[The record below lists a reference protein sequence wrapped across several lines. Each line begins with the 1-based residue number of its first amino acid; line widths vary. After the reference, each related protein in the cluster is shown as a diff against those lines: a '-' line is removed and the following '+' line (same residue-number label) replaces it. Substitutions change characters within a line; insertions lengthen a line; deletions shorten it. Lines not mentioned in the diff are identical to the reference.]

1 MISYLQG
8 FDRVALDVKS
18 WPLLIAAS
26 AGFVVFGFLLVA
38 VITSLVRSNRR
49 QIVATGPLVA
59 EQEFELKEAQPL
71 LLLVEVPRLGS
82 GFRNL
87 EFQVTE
93 TATGRVTSLS
103 YNFLRAQG
111 AVYGVTTMRVPI
123 GRIEMAPAGPYL
135 VRVLGLHN
143 GRRFVTQPNHALE
156 TLSWANGSADH
167 WNRALR
173 HWPSPQPLVWSLAS
187 VTASARL
194 DLALSFLIG
203 I

>member
-135 VRVLGLHN
+135 VRVLGLITGADLSRSRIMLSRPYL
-143 GRRFVTQPNHALE
+143 GRMVAQI
-156 TLSWANGSADH
+156 
-167 WNRALR
+167 
-173 HWPSPQPLVWSLAS
+173 
-187 VTASARL
+187 
-194 DLALSFLIG
+194 IG
-203 I
+203 IVVCGIGLLLSLLFGLWQVLPLQHG

>member
-1 MISYLQG
+1 MTSYFQG
-8 FDRVALDVKS
+8 FDIVALDVKS

-26 AGFVVFGFLLVA
+26 AGFVVFGSLLIT

-49 QIVATGPLVA
+49 QIVAAGPLVE

-82 GFRNL
+82 GFRDL

-93 TATGRVTSLS
+93 KSTGRVTSLS

-123 GRIEMAPAGPYL
+123 GRIDPTRPGSYLLRALGLQTGADFSRSRIMLSRPYL
-135 VRVLGLHN
+135 
-143 GRRFVTQPNHALE
+143 GRMVAQI
-156 TLSWANGSADH
+156 
-167 WNRALR
+167 
-173 HWPSPQPLVWSLAS
+173 
-187 VTASARL
+187 
-194 DLALSFLIG
+194 IG
-203 I
+203 IVICGIGLLLSLLFGLWQVLPLQQG

>member
-8 FDRVALDVKS
+8 FDIVALDVKS

-135 VRVLGLHN
+135 VRVLGLITGADLSRSRIMLSRPYL
-143 GRRFVTQPNHALE
+143 GRMVAQI
-156 TLSWANGSADH
+156 
-167 WNRALR
+167 
-173 HWPSPQPLVWSLAS
+173 
-187 VTASARL
+187 
-194 DLALSFLIG
+194 IG
-203 I
+203 IVVCGIGLLLSLLFGLWQVLPLQHG

>member
-8 FDRVALDVKS
+8 FDIVALDVKS

-123 GRIEMAPAGPYL
+123 GRVEMAPPGSYL
-135 VRVLGLHN
+135 VRVLGLQTGADLSRSRIMLSRPYL
-143 GRRFVTQPNHALE
+143 GRMVAQI
-156 TLSWANGSADH
+156 
-167 WNRALR
+167 
-173 HWPSPQPLVWSLAS
+173 
-187 VTASARL
+187 
-194 DLALSFLIG
+194 IG
-203 I
+203 IVLCGIGLLLSLLFGLWQVLPLQHG

>member
-8 FDRVALDVKS
+8 FDIVALDVKS

-123 GRIEMAPAGPYL
+123 GRVEMAPPGSYL
-135 VRVLGLHN
+135 VRVLGLQTGADLSRSRIMLSRPYL
-143 GRRFVTQPNHALE
+143 GRMVAQI
-156 TLSWANGSADH
+156 
-167 WNRALR
+167 
-173 HWPSPQPLVWSLAS
+173 
-187 VTASARL
+187 
-194 DLALSFLIG
+194 IG
-203 I
+203 IVVCGIGLLLSLLFGLWQVLPLQHG

>member
-8 FDRVALDVKS
+8 LDIVALDVKS

-123 GRIEMAPAGPYL
+123 GRVEMAPPGSYL
-135 VRVLGLHN
+135 VRVLGLQTGADLSRSRIMLSRPYL
-143 GRRFVTQPNHALE
+143 GRMVAQI
-156 TLSWANGSADH
+156 
-167 WNRALR
+167 
-173 HWPSPQPLVWSLAS
+173 
-187 VTASARL
+187 
-194 DLALSFLIG
+194 IG
-203 I
+203 IVVCCIGLLLSLLFGLWQVLPLQHG

>member
-123 GRIEMAPAGPYL
+123 GRIEMAPPGPYL
-135 VRVLGLHN
+135 VRVLGLQTGADLSRSRIMLSRPYL
-143 GRRFVTQPNHALE
+143 GRMVAQI
-156 TLSWANGSADH
+156 
-167 WNRALR
+167 
-173 HWPSPQPLVWSLAS
+173 
-187 VTASARL
+187 
-194 DLALSFLIG
+194 IG
-203 I
+203 IVVCGIGLLLSLLFGLWQVLPLQHG

>member
-135 VRVLGLHN
+135 VRVLGLQTGADLSRSRIMLSRPYL
-143 GRRFVTQPNHALE
+143 GRMVAQI
-156 TLSWANGSADH
+156 
-167 WNRALR
+167 
-173 HWPSPQPLVWSLAS
+173 
-187 VTASARL
+187 
-194 DLALSFLIG
+194 IG
-203 I
+203 IVLCGIGLLLSLLFGLWQVLPLQHG

>member
-8 FDRVALDVKS
+8 FDIVALDVKS
-18 WPLLIAAS
+18 WLLLIAAS

-135 VRVLGLHN
+135 VRVLGLITGADLSRSRIMLSRPYL
-143 GRRFVTQPNHALE
+143 GRMVAQI
-156 TLSWANGSADH
+156 
-167 WNRALR
+167 
-173 HWPSPQPLVWSLAS
+173 
-187 VTASARL
+187 
-194 DLALSFLIG
+194 IG
-203 I
+203 IVVCGMGLLLSLLFCLWQVLPLQHG

>member
-1 MISYLQG
+1 MTSYFQG
-8 FDRVALDVKS
+8 FDIVALDVKS

-26 AGFVVFGFLLVA
+26 AGFVVFGSLLIT

-49 QIVATGPLVA
+49 QIVAAGPLVE

-82 GFRNL
+82 GFRDL

-93 TATGRVTSLS
+93 KATGRVTSLS

-123 GRIEMAPAGPYL
+123 GRIDPTRPGSYL
-135 VRVLGLHN
+135 LRVLGLQTGADFSRSRIMLSRPYL
-143 GRRFVTQPNHALE
+143 GRMVAQI
-156 TLSWANGSADH
+156 
-167 WNRALR
+167 
-173 HWPSPQPLVWSLAS
+173 
-187 VTASARL
+187 
-194 DLALSFLIG
+194 IG
-203 I
+203 IVICGIGLLLSLLFGLWQVLPLQQG

>member
-123 GRIEMAPAGPYL
+123 GRVEMAPPGSYL
-135 VRVLGLHN
+135 VRVLGLQTGADLSRSRIMLSRPYL
-143 GRRFVTQPNHALE
+143 GRMVAQI
-156 TLSWANGSADH
+156 
-167 WNRALR
+167 
-173 HWPSPQPLVWSLAS
+173 
-187 VTASARL
+187 
-194 DLALSFLIG
+194 IG
-203 I
+203 IVLCGIGLLLSLLFGLWQVLPLQHG